1 MSDINNIKKI
11 DVSKPFNNIVY
22 EMASLYEK
30 KNQDYGNAFGELFNE
45 YGLNYSIMHLHEKLN
60 RIKSV
65 YKNNNAN
72 NESIKDSLIDLAN
85 YAVMSIVELNNQSIV
100 ELNNQS
106 DIKSIN
112 NDNNDIVIAVYNN
125 KNNPVSDDTNAYGFP
140 KDFNI

>member
-1 MSDINNIKKI
+1 
-11 DVSKPFNNIVY
+11 
-22 EMASLYEK
+22 
-30 KNQDYGNAFGELFNE
+30 
-45 YGLNYSIMHLHEKLN
+45 MHLHEKLN

-65 YKNNNAN
+65 HKNNNAN

-85 YAVMSIVELNNQSIV
+85 YAVMSIVELD
-100 ELNNQS
+100 NQS

-112 NDNNDIVIAVYNN
+112 NDNDNNDIVIALYN

>member
-65 YKNNNAN
+65 HKNNNAN

-85 YAVMSIVELNNQSIV
+85 YAVMSIVELNNQSDI
-100 ELNNQS
+100 NNV
-106 DIKSIN
+106 KSN
-112 NDNNDIVIAVYNN
+112 NDNNNDVVIALYNY